1 MLSQRSLLKLVPIQK
16 WQAQRSLAQHG
27 ASSVRQVRQ
36 SLGVTSSLGDVQAM
50 DRAHRIGQKKEVQV
64 FRFCVDQSI
73 EEKVIEKAYKK
84 LRLDAMVIQQG
95 RLTDNTKTVGKDD
108 LLSMVRY
115 GAEKVFSGGVGPL
128 PPFRLGSP
136 SCAHLACLNRG
147 ADPNCRPADKC
158 HG

>member
-1 MLSQRSLLKLVPIQK
+1 
-16 WQAQRSLAQHG
+16 
-27 ASSVRQVRQ
+27 
-36 SLGVTSSLGDVQAM
+36 M

-115 GAEKVFSGGVGPL
+115 GAEKVFSGGVGL
-128 PPFRLGSP
+128 LS
-136 SCAHLACLNRG
+136 SQNQL
-147 ADPNCRPADKC
+147 
-158 HG
+158 

>member
-1 MLSQRSLLKLVPIQK
+1 
-16 WQAQRSLAQHG
+16 
-27 ASSVRQVRQ
+27 
-36 SLGVTSSLGDVQAM
+36 M

-115 GAEKVFSGGVGPL
+115 GAEKVFSGGVGLLILSSSWTYPGPCIL
-128 PPFRLGSP
+128 IHVLA
-136 SCAHLACLNRG
+136 AHLAV
-147 ADPNCRPADKC
+147 
-158 HG
+158 